1 MNKDD
6 FKAEFEEH
14 RKEINL
20 EEEVESES
28 LPSRVELHRKK
39 RNPNRKSNHLMLNI
53 ILGLFTLIPVGILV
67 YVISDFYSPDDKTS
81 AQVEDSG
88 IRFEIGNTAPEEE
101 AAGTEKDPDEKTLA
115 ETTGDPEKET
125 ATPKVPTTESKPD
138 PKPVSKPENKPAPP
152 KTEQPEKK
160 PAAPPVEKPKA
171 DPVPTQPSGKTHTV
185 AQGETLYRISVNY
198 YGSGSE
204 SSLEKIRRANG
215 LSSNNI
221 RAGQK
226 LIIP

>member
-14 RKEINL
+14 RKEISL
-20 EEEVESES
+20 EEEVDSER
-28 LPSRVELHRKK
+28 LPSRVELYRSK
-39 RNPNRKSNHLMLNI
+39 RNPKRKSNHLLLNV
-53 ILGLFTLIPVGILV
+53 ILGLFTLIPVAILV

-81 AQVEDSG
+81 AQVEDPG
-88 IRFEIGNTAPEEE
+88 VLFEIGNTATEEKE
-101 AAGTEKDPDEKTLA
+101 SGTKANSDEQTLA
-115 ETTGDPEKET
+115 DKTGDSSQGTPVEKP
-125 ATPKVPTTESKPD
+125 AD
-138 PKPVSKPENKPAPP
+138 PVPVSKPETKPAPP
-152 KTEQPEKK
+152 KTEQPAKQPEVNS
-160 PAAPPVEKPKA
+160 AERPKTE
-171 DPVPTQPSGKTHTV
+171 PTTQPATGKTHTV
-185 AQGETLYRISVNY
+185 AQGETLYRIAVNY

-204 SSLEKIRRANG
+204 ASLEKIRRANG